1 MMADTTDADK
11 ATKKLIHAG
20 IPKAECLDDMDE
32 FMAREENQ
40 TIDAALKNLDEQH
53 SKYKFMELN
62 LLQKKQRLKSQ
73 IPEIKTSLEII
84 KLLKLKRDSSEDME
98 TRFVLSDQ
106 VYSKAVI
113 PPTERVCLWLGA
125 NVMLEYSLEGAEEL
139 LCKNLQTATRN
150 FTELNSD
157 LDFLR
162 DQITTTEVSIL
173 YPASSR
179 KMVSPISQQRLPAG
193 EAGDRLTPPD
203 STNVLV
209 EN

>member
-1 MMADTTDADK
+1 MTDAVDPDK
-11 ATKKLIHAG
+11 ATKKLVHAG
-20 IPKAECLDDMDE
+20 IPKAECLDDMEE

-84 KLLKLKRDSSEDME
+84 KLLKSKRDSSEDME

-162 DQITTTEVSIL
+162 DQITTTEVNM
-173 YPASSR
+173 A
-179 KMVSPISQQRLPAG
+179 RLHNW
-193 EAGDRLTPPD
+193 
-203 STNVLV
+203 NVKKVQAEKLIAQMSA
-209 EN
+209 

>member
-1 MMADTTDADK
+1 MTESMQADK
-11 ATKKLIHAG
+11 TMKKLVHAG
-20 IPKAECLDDMDE
+20 IPKAECLDNMDA
-32 FMAREENQ
+32 FMSREENQ
-40 TIDAALKNLDEQH
+40 TIEAGLKNLDEQH

-84 KLLKLKRDSSEDME
+84 KMLKAKRDSAEDME

-125 NVMLEYSLEGAEEL
+125 NVMLEYTLEGAEEL
-139 LCKNLQTATRN
+139 LCKNLQMATRN
-150 FTELNSD
+150 LTELNSD

-162 DQITTTEVSIL
+162 DQITTTEVNMARLHNWNVKKVQAEKLSAQ
-173 YPASSR
+173 ASS
-179 KMVSPISQQRLPAG
+179 
-193 EAGDRLTPPD
+193 
-203 STNVLV
+203 
-209 EN
+209 

>member
-1 MMADTTDADK
+1 MTDSADAEK

-20 IPKAECLDDMDE
+20 IPKAECLDDVDE
-32 FMAREENQ
+32 FMSREENP
-40 TIDAALKNLDEQH
+40 TIEVALRSLDEQH

-73 IPEIKTSLEII
+73 IPEIKTSLEIV
-84 KLLKLKRDSSEDME
+84 KLLKSKRDSSEDME

-125 NVMLEYSLEGAEEL
+125 NVMLEYTLEGAEEL

-162 DQITTTEVSIL
+162 DQITTTEVNM
-173 YPASSR
+173 A
-179 KMVSPISQQRLPAG
+179 RLHNW
-193 EAGDRLTPPD
+193 
-203 STNVLV
+203 NVKKVQAEKLIAQALS
-209 EN
+209 

>member
-1 MMADTTDADK
+1 MTDAIDTDK
-11 ATKKLIHAG
+11 ATKKLVHAG
-20 IPKAECLDDMDE
+20 IPKAECLDDMEE

-84 KLLKLKRDSSEDME
+84 KLLKSKRDSSEDME

-162 DQITTTEVSIL
+162 DQITTTEVNM
-173 YPASSR
+173 A
-179 KMVSPISQQRLPAG
+179 RLHNW
-193 EAGDRLTPPD
+193 
-203 STNVLV
+203 NVKKVQAEKLIAQMSA
-209 EN
+209 

>member
-1 MMADTTDADK
+1 MTDAVDPDK
-11 ATKKLIHAG
+11 ATKKLVHAG
-20 IPKAECLDDMDE
+20 IPKAECLDDMEE

-73 IPEIKTSLEII
+73 IPEIKTSLELI
-84 KLLKLKRDSSEDME
+84 KLLKSKRDSSEDME

-162 DQITTTEVSIL
+162 DQITTTEVNMARLHNWNVKKVQAEKLI
-173 YPASSR
+173 AQ
-179 KMVSPISQQRLPAG
+179 VSA
-193 EAGDRLTPPD
+193 
-203 STNVLV
+203 
-209 EN
+209 

>member
-1 MMADTTDADK
+1 MMADTADTDK

-162 DQITTTEVSIL
+162 DQITTTEVNMARLHNWNVKKVQAEKLI
-173 YPASSR
+173 AQSS
-179 KMVSPISQQRLPAG
+179 
-193 EAGDRLTPPD
+193 T
-203 STNVLV
+203 
-209 EN
+209 

>member
-1 MMADTTDADK
+1 MTDPVDAEK
-11 ATKKLIHAG
+11 ATKKLVHAG

-84 KLLKLKRDSSEDME
+84 KLLKSKRDSSEDME

-125 NVMLEYSLEGAEEL
+125 NVMLEYTLEGAEEL

-150 FTELNSD
+150 FTELHSD

-162 DQITTTEVSIL
+162 DQITTTEVNM
-173 YPASSR
+173 A
-179 KMVSPISQQRLPAG
+179 RLHNWNVKKVQA
-193 EAGDRLTPPD
+193 EKLIAQSLT
-203 STNVLV
+203 
-209 EN
+209 

>member
-1 MMADTTDADK
+1 MTDSADAAK
-11 ATKKLIHAG
+11 ATKKLAHAG
-20 IPKAECLDDMDE
+20 IPKAECLDDVDE
-32 FMAREENQ
+32 FMSREENP
-40 TIDAALKNLDEQH
+40 TIEVALRSLDEQH

-73 IPEIKTSLEII
+73 IPEIKTSLEIV
-84 KLLKLKRDSSEDME
+84 KLLKSKRDSSEDME

-125 NVMLEYSLEGAEEL
+125 NVMLEYTLEGAEEL

-162 DQITTTEVSIL
+162 DQITTTEVNMARLHNWNVKKVQAEKLIAQ
-173 YPASSR
+173 ASS
-179 KMVSPISQQRLPAG
+179 
-193 EAGDRLTPPD
+193 
-203 STNVLV
+203 
-209 EN
+209 

>member
-1 MMADTTDADK
+1 
-11 ATKKLIHAG
+11 
-20 IPKAECLDDMDE
+20 MDE

-40 TIDAALKNLDEQH
+40 TIEAGLRNLDEQH

-73 IPEIKTSLEII
+73 IPEIKTSMDII
-84 KLLKLKRDSSEDME
+84 KTLKSKRDASEDME
-98 TRFVLSDQ
+98 MRFVFSDQ
-106 VYSKAVI
+106 VYSKAVV

-125 NVMLEYSLEGAEEL
+125 NVMLEFPLEEAEEL

-150 FTELNSD
+150 LTELNSD

-173 YPASSR
+173 AGRSLCWATFR
-179 KMVSPISQQRLPAG
+179 KAVRGTGQYSG
-193 EAGDRLTPPD
+193 
-203 STNVLV
+203 
-209 EN
+209 

>member
-1 MMADTTDADK
+1 MADTADTDK

-162 DQITTTEVSIL
+162 DQITTTEVNMARLHNWNVKKVQAEKLI
-173 YPASSR
+173 AQSS
-179 KMVSPISQQRLPAG
+179 
-193 EAGDRLTPPD
+193 T
-203 STNVLV
+203 
-209 EN
+209 

>member
-1 MMADTTDADK
+1 MTDPVDAEK
-11 ATKKLIHAG
+11 ATKKLVHAG

-84 KLLKLKRDSSEDME
+84 KLLKSKRDSSEDME

-125 NVMLEYSLEGAEEL
+125 NVMLEYTLEGAEEL

-150 FTELNSD
+150 FTELHSD

-162 DQITTTEVSIL
+162 DQITTTEVMASDIAKQLIL
-173 YPASSR
+173 KQLWSSL
-179 KMVSPISQQRLPAG
+179 SHL
-193 EAGDRLTPPD
+193 
-203 STNVLV
+203 
-209 EN
+209 

>member
-1 MMADTTDADK
+1 MTDSADAEK
-11 ATKKLIHAG
+11 STKRLIHAG
-20 IPKAECLDDMDE
+20 IPKAECLDDVDE
-32 FMAREENQ
+32 FMSREENA
-40 TIDAALKNLDEQH
+40 TIEVALRSLDEQH

-73 IPEIKTSLEII
+73 IPEIKTSLEIV
-84 KLLKLKRDSSEDME
+84 KLLKSKRDSSEDME

-125 NVMLEYSLEGAEEL
+125 NVMLEYTLEGAEEL

-162 DQITTTEVSIL
+162 DQITTTEVNMARLHNWNVKKVQAEKLIAQ
-173 YPASSR
+173 ASS
-179 KMVSPISQQRLPAG
+179 
-193 EAGDRLTPPD
+193 
-203 STNVLV
+203 
-209 EN
+209 

>member
-1 MMADTTDADK
+1 MTDSADAER
-11 ATKKLIHAG
+11 ATKKLVHAG
-20 IPKAECLDDMDE
+20 IPKAECLDDVDE
-32 FMAREENQ
+32 FMSREENP
-40 TIDAALKNLDEQH
+40 TIEVALRSLDEQH

-73 IPEIKTSLEII
+73 IPEIKTSLEIV
-84 KLLKLKRDSSEDME
+84 KMLKSKRDSSEDME

-125 NVMLEYSLEGAEEL
+125 NVMLEYTLEGAEEL

-162 DQITTTEVSIL
+162 DQITTTEVNMARLHNWNVKKVQAEKLIAQ
-173 YPASSR
+173 ASS
-179 KMVSPISQQRLPAG
+179 
-193 EAGDRLTPPD
+193 
-203 STNVLV
+203 
-209 EN
+209 

>member
-1 MMADTTDADK
+1 MTDSADAEK

-20 IPKAECLDDMDE
+20 IPKAECLDDVDE
-32 FMAREENQ
+32 FMSREENP
-40 TIDAALKNLDEQH
+40 TIEVALRSLDEQH

-73 IPEIKTSLEII
+73 IPEIKTSLEIV
-84 KLLKLKRDSSEDME
+84 KLLKSKRDSSEDME

-125 NVMLEYSLEGAEEL
+125 NVMLEYTLEGAEEL

-162 DQITTTEVSIL
+162 DQITTTEVNMARLHNWNVKKVQAEKLIAQ
-173 YPASSR
+173 ASS
-179 KMVSPISQQRLPAG
+179 
-193 EAGDRLTPPD
+193 
-203 STNVLV
+203 
-209 EN
+209 